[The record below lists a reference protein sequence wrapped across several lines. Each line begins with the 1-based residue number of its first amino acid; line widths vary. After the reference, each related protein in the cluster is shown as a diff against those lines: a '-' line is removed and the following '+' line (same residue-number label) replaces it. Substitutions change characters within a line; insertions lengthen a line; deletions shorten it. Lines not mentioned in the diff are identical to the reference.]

1 MLPLDVL
8 LFFALASAAL
18 AITPGPDNLFVLA
31 HSALHGWRTGVLVT
45 LGLCTGLLFHIST
58 VALGVAA
65 VLQTSALAFTALK
78 TVGAAYLLYLAWQA
92 FHAGASRIQAQQS
105 VSLRPRALY
114 GRGIVM
120 NVTNPKVAIFFLAF
134 LPQFADPARGPVW
147 LQIVAL
153 GLIFML
159 VSLLI
164 FCAIAWT
171 AARLGAWLT
180 RSQRAQVWMNRST
193 GVIFALLALR
203 LALSKA

>member
-147 LQIVAL
+147 LQIVVL
-153 GLIFML
+153 GLVFL
-159 VSLLI
+159 VVSLLI
-164 FCAIAWT
+164 FSAIAWT
-171 AARLGAWLT
+171 AGRLGAWLM
-180 RSQRAQVWMNRST
+180 RSRRAQMWMNRMAGT
-193 GVIFALLALR
+193 IFALLALR